1 MPGSTRLWKL
11 DDTSPVKRYLMEYV
25 ALKQRRDALTDEI
38 DRLRDATLRATSRIT
53 GFRPSGSPDPGRK
66 EDGVLRVVDAQ
77 ARLATVISHID
88 EALCARL
95 ALLEQLPDERQKT
108 LLTLR
113 YINGVSWEQIGY
125 AMHYERTQIFDI
137 HHQALEAAQL
147 VLEIWRDTQPDMACA
162 VAK

>member
-1 MPGSTRLWKL
+1 MPGSTRLWKP
-11 DDTSPVKRYLMEYV
+11 DETSPVKRYLMEYV

-53 GFRPSGSPDPGRK
+53 GFRPAGAPDPGRK
-66 EDGVLRVVDAQ
+66 EDGMLRVVDAQ
-77 ARLATVISHID
+77 ERLATVIRHID

-113 YINGVSWEQIGY
+113 YINGVGWEQIGY

-147 VLEIWRDTQPDMACA
+147 VLELWQDTQPEMACA
-162 VAK
+162 IAK

>member
-1 MPGSTRLWKL
+1 MPGSTRLWKPEE
-11 DDTSPVKRYLMEYV
+11 TSPVKRYLMEYV
-25 ALKQRRDALTDEI
+25 ALKQRRDALMEEV

-53 GFRPSGSPDPGRK
+53 GIRPSGTPDPGRK
-66 EDGVLRVVDAQ
+66 EDGMLRVVDAQ
-77 ARLATVISHID
+77 ERLSAVISHID

-113 YINGVSWEQIGY
+113 YINGVGWEQIGY
-125 AMHYERTQIFDI
+125 TMHYERTQIFDI

-147 VLEIWRDTQPDMACA
+147 ALELWRDTQPEMVCA
-162 VAK
+162 IAR